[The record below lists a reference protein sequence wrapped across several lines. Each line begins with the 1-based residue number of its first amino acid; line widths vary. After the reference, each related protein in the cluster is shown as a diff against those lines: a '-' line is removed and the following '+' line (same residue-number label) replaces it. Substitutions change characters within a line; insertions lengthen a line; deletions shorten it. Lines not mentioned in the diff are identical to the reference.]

1 MKRNLRFYFALM
13 FARGTA
19 LVLKLIGRKG
29 TSMPGSWAII
39 LCPDFIGRMPK
50 PKKIIGITGTNGKTT
65 VSNMIED
72 VLEDNGIE
80 FMCNRSGTN
89 VATGV
94 ASTLIANSHFFGK
107 PKCDL
112 AVFELDE
119 RSAPNIYPYMQ
130 PDIVLCTNIFRDSY
144 KRNAHAEFILD
155 ILNKEIPK
163 GTKLVLNGDDPL
175 CSSIKPENDRVY
187 FGIDHLD
194 TDKKEC
200 DNIVNDVPAC
210 PKCHGPLV
218 HDIVRYHHIGR
229 VHCEAC
235 GYRSPDIDYL
245 ATDKKECDNIVNDV
259 PACPKCHGPLVH
271 DIVRYHHI
279 GRVHCEACG
288 YRSPDIDYLATDIDT
303 KDMRMNVAV
312 GGKKSEYPLLNSTNI
327 NIYNALAAIATL
339 REFGLSEEK
348 IRNSMEK
355 MGISETRYS
364 EKEVNGR
371 KYILHLAK
379 GQNPIACSRAFE
391 NIRNAPGKKSVVMFL
406 DDYFDARH
414 TVENTAW
421 FYDTDFEFL
430 NDPSIVQVVIAGAR
444 HHDTYVRTLLAGVP
458 AEKIVHMRDES
469 DTPAAVSKEAD
480 TVFILYDVYTIRLA
494 NDIRDKMIER
504 EKEGETK

>member
-155 ILNKEIPK
+155 ILKKDIPK
-163 GTKLVLNGDDPL
+163 GTKVMGLKIDAVGKANVLNKEIMGPIVVL
-175 CSSIKPENDRVY
+175 KGYESFEEAVAMAIQNMEEAGGIGHTAGIFSNDRKHIEYYGERIPVARV
-187 FGIDHLD
+187 L
-194 TDKKEC
+194 
-200 DNIVNDVPAC
+200 VNQPTPDAW
-210 PKCHGPLV
+210 GP
-218 HDIVRYHHIGR
+218 
-229 VHCEAC
+229 
-235 GYRSPDIDYL
+235 
-245 ATDKKECDNIVNDV
+245 
-259 PACPKCHGPLVH
+259 
-271 DIVRYHHI
+271 
-279 GRVHCEACG
+279 
-288 YRSPDIDYLATDIDT
+288 
-303 KDMRMNVAV
+303 
-312 GGKKSEYPLLNSTNI
+312 STN
-327 NIYNALAAIATL
+327 
-339 REFGLSEEK
+339 GLSPAVSESCGTWGNNILCENVDYIHLTNVSK
-348 IRNSMEK
+348 IA
-355 MGISETRYS
+355 
-364 EKEVNGR
+364 
-371 KYILHLAK
+371 L
-379 GQNPIACSRAFE
+379 P
-391 NIRNAPGKKSVVMFL
+391 L
-406 DDYFDARH
+406 D
-414 TVENTAW
+414 
-421 FYDTDFEFL
+421 
-430 NDPSIVQVVIAGAR
+430 VQVPSPEELFK
-444 HHDTYVRTLLAGVP
+444 D
-458 AEKIVHMRDES
+458 
-469 DTPAAVSKEAD
+469 
-480 TVFILYDVYTIRLA
+480 
-494 NDIRDKMIER
+494 
-504 EKEGETK
+504 

>member
-245 ATDKKECDNIVNDV
+245 ATD
-259 PACPKCHGPLVH
+259 
-271 DIVRYHHI
+271 
-279 GRVHCEACG
+279 
-288 YRSPDIDYLATDIDT
+288 IDT
-303 KDMRMNVAV
+303 KDMRMNVTV

-379 GQNPIACSRAFE
+379 GQNPMKADR
-391 NIRNAPGKKSVVMFL
+391 GHV
-406 DDYFDARH
+406 
-414 TVENTAW
+414 
-421 FYDTDFEFL
+421 
-430 NDPSIVQVVIAGAR
+430 
-444 HHDTYVRTLLAGVP
+444 HHRLIDMGFSQKQAVAISYMLAG
-458 AEKIVHMRDES
+458 ILGL
-469 DTPAAVSKEAD
+469 AAVLLTSSGELKALILIGAIFVVGAIGMRAIFGAKEPTQEQKSEQPNQPEDASS
-480 TVFILYDVYTIRLA
+480 TSQ
-494 NDIRDKMIER
+494 E
-504 EKEGETK
+504 EKHAEN

>member
-155 ILNKEIPK
+155 ILNREIPK

-245 ATDKKECDNIVNDV
+245 ATD
-259 PACPKCHGPLVH
+259 
-271 DIVRYHHI
+271 
-279 GRVHCEACG
+279 
-288 YRSPDIDYLATDIDT
+288 IDT
-303 KDMRMNVAV
+303 KDMKMNVAV

-327 NIYNALAAIATL
+327 NIYNSLAAIATL
-339 REFGLSEEK
+339 CEFGLSEEK

-364 EKEVNGR
+364 EKEMNGR

-469 DTPAAVSKEAD
+469 DTPAAISKEAD

>member
-39 LCPDFIGRMPK
+39 LSPDFIGRMPK
-50 PKKIIGITGTNGKTT
+50 PKKIIGSTGTNGKTT

-194 TDKKEC
+194 TDKKES
-200 DNIVNDVPAC
+200 DNIVNDVPA
-210 PKCHGPLV
+210 PN
-218 HDIVRYHHIGR
+218 
-229 VHCEAC
+229 
-235 GYRSPDIDYL
+235 
-245 ATDKKECDNIVNDV
+245 ATARLCTTL
-259 PACPKCHGPLVH
+259 C
-271 DIVRYHHI
+271 
-279 GRVHCEACG
+279 
-288 YRSPDIDYLATDIDT
+288 ATIIS
-303 KDMRMNVAV
+303 AV
-312 GGKKSEYPLLNSTNI
+312 CTAKIAATARRTST
-327 NIYNALAAIATL
+327 TL
-339 REFGLSEEK
+339 QRTS
-348 IRNSMEK
+348 IRK
-355 MGISETRYS
+355 T
-364 EKEVNGR
+364 
-371 KYILHLAK
+371 
-379 GQNPIACSRAFE
+379 
-391 NIRNAPGKKSVVMFL
+391 
-406 DDYFDARH
+406 
-414 TVENTAW
+414 
-421 FYDTDFEFL
+421 
-430 NDPSIVQVVIAGAR
+430 
-444 HHDTYVRTLLAGVP
+444 
-458 AEKIVHMRDES
+458 
-469 DTPAAVSKEAD
+469 
-480 TVFILYDVYTIRLA
+480 
-494 NDIRDKMIER
+494 
-504 EKEGETK
+504 

>member
-1 MKRNLRFYFALM
+1 
-13 FARGTA
+13 
-19 LVLKLIGRKG
+19 
-29 TSMPGSWAII
+29 
-39 LCPDFIGRMPK
+39 
-50 PKKIIGITGTNGKTT
+50 
-65 VSNMIED
+65 
-72 VLEDNGIE
+72 
-80 FMCNRSGTN
+80 MCNRSGTN

-163 GTKLVLNGDDPL
+163 NTKLVLNGDDPL

-200 DNIVNDVPAC
+200 DNIVNDVA
-210 PKCHGPLV
+210 
-218 HDIVRYHHIGR
+218 
-229 VHCEAC
+229 
-235 GYRSPDIDYL
+235 
-245 ATDKKECDNIVNDV
+245 
-259 PACPKCHGPLVH
+259 ACPKCHGPLVH

-303 KDMRMNVAV
+303 KDMKMNVTV
-312 GGKKSEYPLLNSTNI
+312 GGKKSEYPLLNSTN
-327 NIYNALAAIATL
+327 
-339 REFGLSEEK
+339 
-348 IRNSMEK
+348 
-355 MGISETRYS
+355 
-364 EKEVNGR
+364 
-371 KYILHLAK
+371 ILHLAK

>member
-245 ATDKKECDNIVNDV
+245 ATD
-259 PACPKCHGPLVH
+259 
-271 DIVRYHHI
+271 
-279 GRVHCEACG
+279 
-288 YRSPDIDYLATDIDT
+288 IDT
-303 KDMRMNVAV
+303 KDMKMNVTV

-379 GQNPIACSRAFE
+379 GQNPMKADRGHVHHRLIDMGFSQKQTTTSMRA
-391 NIRNAPGKKSVVMFL
+391 
-406 DDYFDARH
+406 
-414 TVENTAW
+414 
-421 FYDTDFEFL
+421 
-430 NDPSIVQVVIAGAR
+430 
-444 HHDTYVRTLLAGVP
+444 
-458 AEKIVHMRDES
+458 
-469 DTPAAVSKEAD
+469 TPWS
-480 TVFILYDVYTIRLA
+480 TPRGSTTPILSF
-494 NDIRDKMIER
+494 
-504 EKEGETK
+504 

>member
-1 MKRNLRFYFALM
+1 
-13 FARGTA
+13 
-19 LVLKLIGRKG
+19 
-29 TSMPGSWAII
+29 MPGFYRAHAE
-39 LCPDFIGRMPK
+39 
-50 PKKIIGITGTNGKTT
+50 PKKIIGISGTNGKTT

-163 GTKLVLNGDDPL
+163 GTKLVLNSDDPL

-229 VHCEAC
+229 VHCE
-235 GYRSPDIDYL
+235 
-245 ATDKKECDNIVNDV
+245 N
-259 PACPKCHGPLVH
+259 
-271 DIVRYHHI
+271 
-279 GRVHCEACG
+279 CG

-327 NIYNALAAIATL
+327 NIYNSLAAIATL
-339 REFGLSEEK
+339 RELGLSEEK
-348 IRNSMEK
+348 SAIPW
-355 MGISETRYS
+355 
-364 EKEVNGR
+364 R
-371 KYILHLAK
+371 KWASARRVT
-379 GQNPIACSRAFE
+379 P
-391 NIRNAPGKKSVVMFL
+391 KK
-406 DDYFDARH
+406 
-414 TVENTAW
+414 
-421 FYDTDFEFL
+421 
-430 NDPSIVQVVIAGAR
+430 
-444 HHDTYVRTLLAGVP
+444 
-458 AEKIVHMRDES
+458 K
-469 DTPAAVSKEAD
+469 
-480 TVFILYDVYTIRLA
+480 
-494 NDIRDKMIER
+494 
-504 EKEGETK
+504 

>member
-245 ATDKKECDNIVNDV
+245 ATD
-259 PACPKCHGPLVH
+259 
-271 DIVRYHHI
+271 
-279 GRVHCEACG
+279 
-288 YRSPDIDYLATDIDT
+288 IDT
-303 KDMRMNVAV
+303 KDMRMNVVV

-391 NIRNAPGKKSVVMFL
+391 NICHAPGKKSVVMFL